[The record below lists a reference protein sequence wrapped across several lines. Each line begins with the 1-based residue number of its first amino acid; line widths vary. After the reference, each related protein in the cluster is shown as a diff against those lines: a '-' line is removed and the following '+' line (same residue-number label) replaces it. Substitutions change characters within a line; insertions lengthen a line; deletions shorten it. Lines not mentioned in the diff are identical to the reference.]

1 MNPIS
6 RWLERK
12 RVEREIT
19 AEMAAHI
26 DERTEQFIEEGH
38 SPEEARIQARRQFG
52 NVTSQQEKSR
62 EAWGWNGME
71 QLAQDARF
79 GGRVL
84 AKTPAFTLTAIA
96 VLALGIGMNT
106 AMFSAAKAV
115 LLSALPYPDPDRLVE
130 LWQTSKAGHFMA
142 VSEPDFRDWR
152 DQNRSMRLA
161 SYEGDQVSLSGNFT
175 PRRIHI
181 GVVSAG
187 FFESLRVQPAIGRA
201 FNGEELKV
209 GGRPAVIIGY
219 DLAQGSFGL
228 ATQSIG
234 KSVRLDGLAFTVI
247 GIMPP
252 GFDFPFRAQAW
263 VPQEFFPD
271 IPSRSA
277 HNYRVVGRMNPG
289 VSIRQAQG
297 DMNVIAARLA
307 KAYIDDRDEGIKV
320 VPLYDE
326 IVGPVRP
333 AFLMLL
339 SAVTLVLLIACV
351 NISSLH
357 LARGTVRAKEL
368 GLRAALGAGR
378 ARLIRQLL
386 TEAVLL
392 AIAGGAAG
400 LALAVAGTAVLRH
413 SAPPNIPRLE
423 SIRVDTSI
431 LCFTALLSIGAG
443 LLFGAL
449 PAIAGSHSD
458 VNEALKQG
466 SGKSTQA
473 PQLKRWGNA
482 LVVGQIGL
490 AVVLLTGASLLLK
503 SYWKLAHVD
512 AGLNSSGVF
521 TADISWAAMDGM
533 SVNAKEVSRLS
544 RGLLAGVSRLP
555 GVRAA
560 ALVQPLPLAGDG
572 PNGDFEMEGR
582 PLPADPHQNPNAYY
596 RLITSQYFETFG
608 IPVLKGRAFQESD
621 DRSQDQAAVVNQSFL
636 KEFFPNGDPIGKRI
650 RFFGFDR
657 EPRFMTIVGIV
668 ADVRAGGLGRPATS
682 EVFADYMQ
690 HAAFSPDA
698 TLVARGPAGAEAAVS
713 AIISSLN
720 RDTPV
725 VFQNMD
731 DVIAGSIARER
742 FQTVLLSLFAGFALL
757 LSAVGIYGL
766 LSYTVTR
773 RTSELGIRMTLGA
786 GRKAVLFLVLS
797 EGGRLVAAGL
807 LFGLI
812 CSLIF
817 SRALANLLY
826 GVRTT
831 DPGTFLT
838 VALVFGIV
846 AMLGCYLPARRA
858 SKIDP
863 NIALR
868 YE

>member
-1 MNPIS
+1 
-6 RWLERK
+6 
-12 RVEREIT
+12 
-19 AEMAAHI
+19 
-26 DERTEQFIEEGH
+26 
-38 SPEEARIQARRQFG
+38 
-52 NVTSQQEKSR
+52 
-62 EAWGWNGME
+62 
-71 QLAQDARF
+71 
-79 GGRVL
+79 
-84 AKTPAFTLTAIA
+84 
-96 VLALGIGMNT
+96 
-106 AMFSAAKAV
+106 
-115 LLSALPYPDPDRLVE
+115 
-130 LWQTSKAGHFMA
+130 
-142 VSEPDFRDWR
+142 
-152 DQNRSMRLA
+152 
-161 SYEGDQVSLSGNFT
+161 
-175 PRRIHI
+175 
-181 GVVSAG
+181 
-187 FFESLRVQPAIGRA
+187 
-201 FNGEELKV
+201 
-209 GGRPAVIIGY
+209 
-219 DLAQGSFGL
+219 
-228 ATQSIG
+228 
-234 KSVRLDGLAFTVI
+234 
-247 GIMPP
+247 
-252 GFDFPFRAQAW
+252 
-263 VPQEFFPD
+263 
-271 IPSRSA
+271 
-277 HNYRVVGRMNPG
+277 MNPG
-289 VSIRQAQG
+289 VSNRQAQG
-297 DMNVIAARLA
+297 DMNLVAARLA

-423 SIRVDTSI
+423 SIRVDSSI

-449 PAIAGSHSD
+449 PAIAGSYSD

-490 AVVLLTGASLLLK
+490 AVVLLTGASLLVK

-533 SVNAKEVSRLS
+533 SVNAKEVLRLS

-621 DRSQDQAAVVNQSFL
+621 DRSEDQVAVCQSVVPEGVLSKRRPNWKANSLLRLRSRAAVH
-636 KEFFPNGDPIGKRI
+636 D
-650 RFFGFDR
+650 DR
-657 EPRFMTIVGIV
+657 WNCCRCARRGPRPTSYLRS
-668 ADVRAGGLGRPATS
+668 VRRLYA
-682 EVFADYMQ
+682 
-690 HAAFSPDA
+690 
-698 TLVARGPAGAEAAVS
+698 ARGVLSGC
-713 AIISSLN
+713 
-720 RDTPV
+720 D
-725 VFQNMD
+725 
-731 DVIAGSIARER
+731 AGSAWACRCGSRGER
-742 FQTVLLSLFAGFALL
+742 DHQFVES
-757 LSAVGIYGL
+757 
-766 LSYTVTR
+766 
-773 RTSELGIRMTLGA
+773 
-786 GRKAVLFLVLS
+786 
-797 EGGRLVAAGL
+797 
-807 LFGLI
+807 
-812 CSLIF
+812 
-817 SRALANLLY
+817 
-826 GVRTT
+826 
-831 DPGTFLT
+831 
-838 VALVFGIV
+838 
-846 AMLGCYLPARRA
+846 
-858 SKIDP
+858 
-863 NIALR
+863 
-868 YE
+868 